1 MSTAATLSVRG
12 LELQSISQ
20 VRNDHQSGNL
30 RHLQKQNCQV
40 LQIGHK
46 IVDYNAYL
54 LLSNMYHHHLFLPAC
69 LPAAAEDELQE

>member
-30 RHLQKQNCQV
+30 RHFQKQNCQV

-46 IVDYNAYL
+46 IVDYNAAIQHVP
-54 LLSNMYHHHLFLPAC
+54 SSSFSAC